1 MAWKYRIVIKLR
13 TALLLQVN
21 LEKNSRFK
29 YFKMNYNVTAHQP
42 SLKLPEISCQ
52 LLQILPEHMEKDID
66 HETVCTVIIKHTAE
80 SKKRVIWSAQ
90 SR

>member
-1 MAWKYRIVIKLR
+1 
-13 TALLLQVN
+13 
-21 LEKNSRFK
+21 
-29 YFKMNYNVTAHQP
+29 MNYNVTAHQP

-80 SKKRVIWSAQ
+80 SKKRVI
-90 SR
+90 